1 VRVCRAAHPERLK
14 TTHRI
19 LYFLHFTPPENLFL
33 HTLTKRFKGAK
44 GKYVKEENE
53 NKRYTC
59 IVEKRSRR
67 ELQLLMSRIEN
78 TEK

>member
-1 VRVCRAAHPERLK
+1 
-14 TTHRI
+14 
-19 LYFLHFTPPENLFL
+19 LHFTPPENLFL

-67 ELQLLMSRIEN
+67 EENWQLLMSRIEN